1 MTEQENQIFAALTEE
16 FHLDDGKM
24 ETMLAML
31 GLSYGLTVDEIRS
44 YLTGKD
50 EFIVKK
56 HMQMLCRI
64 LGIDDREVQ
73 KSEAKE
79 PEKISRR
86 DWLDRFLRQHYHV
99 SEEKQ
104 PYEDVMQFILNDTE
118 LSAAQ
123 IEQLRL
129 AAEAGIP
136 GAEILKLAKGGKQP
150 MEIKRCVEFYQ
161 LVHSKKGAGIRKR
174 RWKK

>member
-73 KSEAKE
+73 KSEICFNRGNE
-79 PEKISRR
+79 VQNGETNLIYSNT
-86 DWLDRFLRQHYHV
+86 LL
-99 SEEKQ
+99 
-104 PYEDVMQFILNDTE
+104 
-118 LSAAQ
+118 
-123 IEQLRL
+123 
-129 AAEAGIP
+129 
-136 GAEILKLAKGGKQP
+136 
-150 MEIKRCVEFYQ
+150 
-161 LVHSKKGAGIRKR
+161 
-174 RWKK
+174 